1 MKDQE
6 KQKQINIQ
14 IDGDV
19 GSGEYSNFVVI
30 THSPAE
36 FVLDFTRIMPG
47 VPKAKINSRI
57 IMAPPH
63 AKAFL
68 NALNDN
74 VNRYEKKYGDI
85 KIQGKEGFGDFGIKS
100 PTDVLPN

>member
-36 FVLDFTRIMPG
+36 FVMDFTRIMPG

-74 VNRYEKKYGDI
+74 VNRYEKKYDEI
-85 KIQGKEGFGDFGIKS
+85 KMQRKEGFGDFGIK
-100 PTDVLPN
+100 PPKDVLPN

>member
-36 FVLDFTRIMPG
+36 FVMDFTRIMPG

-74 VNRYEKKYGDI
+74 VNRYEKKYGEV
-85 KIQGKEGFGDFGIKS
+85 KMQGKQGFGDFGIK
-100 PTDVLPN
+100 PPKDILPN